1 MRASSLPPGVNS
13 LDHSIF
19 RQNGSTS
26 ALEFTAHRLQSAK
39 FKPVPDLMTRI
50 EELTKE
56 NGHLRQEIQFYR
68 QCFEVLQRLRETS
81 YNVYQQ
87 LFFLAASTTL
97 SADRLQELV
106 VQLHRGLEDSV
117 KREIKAEKEW
127 KAFWGIK
134 FSFEDI
140 AWELL

>member
-1 MRASSLPPGVNS
+1 
-13 LDHSIF
+13 
-19 RQNGSTS
+19 
-26 ALEFTAHRLQSAK
+26 
-39 FKPVPDLMTRI
+39 MTRI

-87 LFFLAASTTL
+87 LFFAASTTP
-97 SADRLQELV
+97 SADHLQELI
-106 VQLHRGLEDSV
+106 VQLHHGLEDSV

-134 FSFEDI
+134 FSFEDL
-140 AWELL
+140 AWDLL